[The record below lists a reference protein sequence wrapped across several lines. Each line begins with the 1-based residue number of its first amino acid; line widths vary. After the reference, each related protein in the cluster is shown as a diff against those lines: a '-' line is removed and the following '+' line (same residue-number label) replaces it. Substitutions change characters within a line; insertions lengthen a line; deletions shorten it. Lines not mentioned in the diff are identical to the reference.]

1 MADIIWEDISE
12 ANRQKIQGYAVGM
25 TTEGNPALPATGSA
39 ANRKALLTEKKIITL
54 AINELLTAIDGAKTT
69 VNAFNDRFS
78 LVVGNEADPAG
89 LQDFNDL
96 QGIAENITK
105 AVLGISTTVEGVVTK
120 VDALEQTVA
129 TVESTI
135 ATIESTVA
143 SIEGSITNVQTE
155 LTTMNTTITN
165 IQNDIATIEP
175 GAITIDEL

>member
-12 ANRQKIQGYAVGM
+12 ANRQKIQGYAVGI
-25 TTEGNPALPATGSA
+25 TTEGNPALPASGPASG
-39 ANRKALLTEKKIITL
+39 RKALQTNSKIVTL
-54 AINELLTAIDGAKTT
+54 AINELLTTIQPATNT
-69 VNAFNDRFS
+69 VTSFNARFS
-78 LVVGNEADPAG
+78 TVLGDESTAG
-89 LQDFNDL
+89 QQDWNDL

-105 AVLGISTTVEGVVTK
+105 AVLGISATVEGVVAK